1 MRTFRGVD
9 DVQADIAEILMEQE
23 QQDLE
28 PKWTFK
34 ELLSS
39 KALRLPLV
47 LVACLASA
55 QQLSGIN
62 VVSFVIC
69 ITVLSVTSASP
80 LISAPPT
87 SPHSEFIYLATSSE
101 TV

>member
-1 MRTFRGVD
+1 MCQYAHLLTCSNSTLYTLTAMRVFRGVD
-9 DVQADIAEILMEQE
+9 NVEDDINEILLEQE

-39 KALRLPLV
+39 KQLRLPLL
-47 LVACLASA
+47 LVASLASA

-62 VVSFVIC
+62 VVSILPV
-69 ITVLSVTSASP
+69 
-80 LISAPPT
+80 
-87 SPHSEFIYLATSSE
+87 Y
-101 TV
+101 

>member
-1 MRTFRGVD
+1 MCKYAHLLTCSYSTLYTLTAMRVFRGVD
-9 DVQADIAEILMEQE
+9 NVEDDINEILLEQE

-39 KALRLPLV
+39 KQLRLPLL
-47 LVACLASA
+47 LVASLASA

-62 VVSFVIC
+62 VVSILPV
-69 ITVLSVTSASP
+69 
-80 LISAPPT
+80 
-87 SPHSEFIYLATSSE
+87 Y
-101 TV
+101 